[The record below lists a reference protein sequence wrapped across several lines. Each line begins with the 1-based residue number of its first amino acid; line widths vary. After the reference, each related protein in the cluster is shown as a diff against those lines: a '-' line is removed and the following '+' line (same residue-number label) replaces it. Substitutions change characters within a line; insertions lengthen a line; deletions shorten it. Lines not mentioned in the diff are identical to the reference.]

1 MNCCEKRLY
10 YNGRIVTLDA
20 EDSRADAV
28 LVAGDRIEAV
38 GGAAELRGLGGPR
51 LRETDLDGLVVYPG
65 FIDTHSHPDLLAAW
79 APYAYCGGTADLASA
94 LDILRRH
101 DQLHDLP
108 IPMGYGF
115 DDTAIAERRG
125 PDLAE
130 MDALFPDKPA
140 VLLHISIHAAYIN
153 SRMYELLGIPLDR
166 PSDNI
171 DIVCENGRPNG
182 MVTEGAALAA
192 LDKLPPVTPE
202 SLKRGLLAAVDHYNA
217 QGFTACIGGGAG
229 LGGLTPHMLGA
240 ALADLEREGSLRLH
254 LHLPVYADRFEQA
267 LESGL
272 LDGAGS
278 PLLRFHGIKLLTDG
292 SIQAYT
298 AAVPEGYHSRPEIR
312 PATIIPQDE
321 LEALVFKAH
330 SAGQQA
336 VIHGN
341 GNGAI
346 EAAIQAVEKAQARFP
361 RADPRHLLIHCQM
374 ASDAQLARM
383 KAAGLWPSFFG
394 LHVWNW
400 GDRHH
405 DVFLGP
411 ERAARID
418 PCGSAVRLGL
428 PFSLHAD
435 TPVLPQMTMQ
445 SIHTAVNRRTRAG
458 RLLGADQRVS
468 VLDALRAYTTYAAAM
483 CFEERNRGSIEP
495 GKAADFTLLDADPRA
510 VPPEEIRDVKI
521 VSVISMGR
529 PARGCLKD

>member
-153 SRMYELLGIPLDR
+153 SRMYDLLGIPLDR

-182 MVTEGAALAA
+182 LVTEGAALAA
-192 LDKLPPVTPE
+192 QDKLPPVTPE

-217 QGFTACIGGGAG
+217 
-229 LGGLTPHMLGA
+229 
-240 ALADLEREGSLRLH
+240 
-254 LHLPVYADRFEQA
+254 
-267 LESGL
+267 
-272 LDGAGS
+272 
-278 PLLRFHGIKLLTDG
+278 
-292 SIQAYT
+292 
-298 AAVPEGYHSRPEIR
+298 
-312 PATIIPQDE
+312 
-321 LEALVFKAH
+321 
-330 SAGQQA
+330 
-336 VIHGN
+336 
-341 GNGAI
+341 
-346 EAAIQAVEKAQARFP
+346 
-361 RADPRHLLIHCQM
+361 
-374 ASDAQLARM
+374 
-383 KAAGLWPSFFG
+383 
-394 LHVWNW
+394 
-400 GDRHH
+400 
-405 DVFLGP
+405 
-411 ERAARID
+411 
-418 PCGSAVRLGL
+418 
-428 PFSLHAD
+428 
-435 TPVLPQMTMQ
+435 
-445 SIHTAVNRRTRAG
+445 
-458 RLLGADQRVS
+458 
-468 VLDALRAYTTYAAAM
+468 
-483 CFEERNRGSIEP
+483 
-495 GKAADFTLLDADPRA
+495 
-510 VPPEEIRDVKI
+510 
-521 VSVISMGR
+521 
-529 PARGCLKD
+529 

>member
-153 SRMYELLGIPLDR
+153 SRMYDLLGIPLDR

-182 MVTEGAALAA
+182 LVTEGAALAA

-435 TPVLPQMTMQ
+435 TPVLPQMTML
-445 SIHTAVNRRTRAG
+445 SIHTAVNRETKGGAV
-458 RLLGADQRVS
+458 LGPDQRISTLEAV
-468 VLDALRAYTTYAAAM
+468 RAYTSYAALFSHSEAW
-483 CFEERNRGSIEP
+483 RGTIEP
-495 GKAADFTLLDADPRA
+495 GKVADFVIPSEDILEAPAGRLKGIAFA
-510 VPPEEIRDVKI
+510 AAI
-521 VSVISMGR
+521 VDNRVVHGQL
-529 PARGCLKD
+529 P